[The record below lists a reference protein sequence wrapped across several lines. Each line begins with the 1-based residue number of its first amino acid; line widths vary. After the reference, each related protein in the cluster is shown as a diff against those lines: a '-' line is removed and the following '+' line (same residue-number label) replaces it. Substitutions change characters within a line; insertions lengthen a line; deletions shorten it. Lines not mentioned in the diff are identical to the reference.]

1 MSRPGP
7 GVLGTVDAMH
17 RQRVLDGIAPSSVW
31 GVFDRDGLVAS
42 GGHGD
47 RGDARAPDADT
58 VYRIASCT
66 KSVTAATLLGLVAD
80 GLVSLDTPVTE
91 FVPAFAAVRLPTADS
106 PVPTLRMLLTMSAGF
121 PTDDPWADR
130 QEALRDQDLD
140 DVLRSG
146 LLFDSVPGT
155 GFAYSNLGY
164 ALLGRAVSVV
174 AGAPFPTAA
183 TERVLRPLGLDD
195 TVFAA
200 ADARGLVVTGHRRVD
215 DDWEALTTTG
225 PGAFSPIGGLFST
238 VRDLARW
245 GRWLAA
251 AFDGTAAPFAEAGS
265 AGSDVGPLT
274 TAERRAMQQAMRVL
288 PPGSLPGSTRTAG
301 YGFGLFVEH
310 DPAVG
315 PIVSHSG
322 GYPGFSAHMRWS
334 VSTGLGVVAFE
345 NATQAKVS
353 VAATRALDLLLAD
366 AVPGV
371 AVPHAVPAAT
381 GAPVTRS
388 RDDERAPGSEPVLPS
403 TRAAQRSVT
412 RLLADWSDAEA
423 GAVCAENVP
432 LDVPWHRRRAAI
444 DRAVAEVA
452 ADLSAPPLAER
463 SVTPTHLRWWVPG
476 ARGRLRV
483 EIRLAP
489 LASGL
494 VQTLVVR
501 AEPDE
506 VVPAE
511 AAAVPA
517 HTAAAPTDPAAA
529 PTDPAA
535 APTEPVAPDPTA

>member
-1 MSRPGP
+1 MRRPSP
-7 GVLGTVDAMH
+7 EVLDAVDSLH
-17 RQRVLDGIAPSSVW
+17 RRRVLDGTAPSSVW
-31 GVFDRDGLVAS
+31 GVFDRHGLVAS

-47 RGDARAPDADT
+47 RGDGAAPDADT
-58 VYRIASCT
+58 VFRIASCT

-80 GLVSLDTPVTE
+80 GLVSLDAPITA
-91 FVPAFAAVRLPTADS
+91 FVPAFEAVRLPTADS

-130 QEALRDQDLD
+130 QESITDQDLD
-140 DVLRSG
+140 DVLRAG

-164 ALLGRAVSVV
+164 ALLGRAVSFV
-174 AGAPFPTAA
+174 AGAPFPTVA
-183 TERVLRPLGLDD
+183 TDRVLRPLGLDA

-200 ADARGLVVTGHRRVD
+200 ADARGHVVTGHRQVD
-215 DDWEALTTTG
+215 DGWEALPTTG

-245 GRWLAA
+245 GGWLAA
-251 AFDGTAAPFAEAGS
+251 AFADTAAPFPVAGD
-265 AGSDVGPLT
+265 AATGAGPLT
-274 TAERRAMQQAMRVL
+274 TTDRRAMQQGTRII
-288 PPGSLPGSTRTAG
+288 PPGTLPGSTRTSG

-310 DPAVG
+310 DPDVG

-334 VSTGLGVVAFE
+334 TSTGLGVVAFE

-353 VAATRALDLLLAD
+353 AVATRALDLLLAD
-366 AVPGV
+366 ARST
-371 AVPHAVPAAT
+371 AAT
-381 GAPVTRS
+381 SVVSVSSPVTPATEQ
-388 RDDERAPGSEPVLPS
+388 RDDERSPGSEPVLPA

-412 RLLADWSDAEA
+412 RLLTDWSDAA
-423 GAVCAENVP
+423 AAAICAENVP
-432 LDVPWHRRRAAI
+432 MDIPWTRRRVAI
-444 DRAVAEVA
+444 ADALGSVG
-452 ADLSAPPLAER
+452 ADLSAPPVAER
-463 SVTPTHLRWWVPG
+463 SGAPTHLRWWVPG

-501 AEPDE
+501 AEPALTS
-506 VVPAE
+506 PASTTPPE
-511 AAAVPA
+511 HLA
-517 HTAAAPTDPAAA
+517 
-529 PTDPAA
+529 
-535 APTEPVAPDPTA
+535 